1 MSLRRKGFT
10 LLEVLVVL
18 FIVSVMTGIT
28 VINLPGFAQTDGF
41 DYESDRLKA
50 VIGMLREDAIMQSN
64 DYGLQIQR
72 LDAGDNYGYEF
83 YIYDAE
89 YQDWQALTELPFSAR
104 SLPEEIA
111 LSLKV
116 EGDDVQLQG
125 EDAPPVL
132 ILSSGEVTPFT
143 LLIAHRDNVAL
154 NRTLGSD
161 GYSDVDWQEE

>member
-154 NRTLGSD
+154 NRTLGSH

>member
-72 LDAGDNYGYEF
+72 LDAGDNYGSEF

>member
-28 VINLPGFAQTDGF
+28 VINLPGFAQTDVF

-64 DYGLQIQR
+64 DYGLRIQR

-83 YIYDAE
+83 YVYDAN
-89 YQDWQALTELPFSAR
+89 YQDWQALTELPFSPR
-104 SLPEEIA
+104 SLPDEFA

-125 EDAPPVL
+125 EAAPPVL

>member
-1 MSLRRKGFT
+1 MSRRRKGFT

-28 VINLPGFAQTDGF
+28 VINLPGFAQTDVF

-64 DYGLQIQR
+64 EYGLQVQR
-72 LDAGDNYGYEF
+72 PDAGDNYGYEF
-83 YIYDAE
+83 YVYDAE
-89 YQDWQALTELPFSAR
+89 YQDWQALTELPFSSR
-104 SLPEEIA
+104 SLPEEFV

-116 EGDDVQLQG
+116 EGDDVQLQS
-125 EDAPPVL
+125 EEAPPVL

-143 LLIAHRDNVAL
+143 LLVSHRDNATL
-154 NRTLGSD
+154 NRTLESN